1 MTKILD
7 YEQMNEIL
15 NNLDTNIIKK
25 EEPIGYTT
33 FNYPINHYTY
43 GNGPYHV
50 ILIAG
55 THASEL
61 ISNVFLI
68 NFMKELSNGKINIDK
83 NEYTIHFIPIVN
95 PEGTIIVTS
104 AIRNIIKNT
113 DDESKEQLACMTYYF
128 NSKLEDDYAEKYNYK
143 SIKLH
148 QHMFRY
154 ATPDIIDEKHKELK
168 EHIKY
173 LINKDN
179 IPDGSLINWSS
190 NGNGIDLNANIEFGE
205 YLDKINNAKKNNQ
218 TLYNSSI
225 TRLNTISCTT
235 PGPLGCPTIDFPFKE
250 EPENTALWNLYN
262 NIKNNYKLIGG
273 IIYHSCGNVIYY
285 LDEMK
290 EYNPWNKLFSID
302 DIAYNK
308 EVAKKYAEITN
319 YKLGTPNTYT
329 TMDAK
334 IKSIVPGTLLVELG
348 GIRSTPLSQF
358 IDYYPKSFYT
368 ETIELNTKAIP
379 IVIEEMKKQYIR
391 RK

>member
-128 NSKLEDDYAEKYNYK
+128 NSKLEDDYAEKYNDK

-154 ATPDIIDEKHKELK
+154 ATPDIIDDKHKELK

-173 LINKDN
+173 LINKYN

-205 YLDKINNAKKNNQ
+205 YLDKINNAKK
-218 TLYNSSI
+218 I
-225 TRLNTISCTT
+225 
-235 PGPLGCPTIDFPFKE
+235 
-250 EPENTALWNLYN
+250 
-262 NIKNNYKLIGG
+262 IKHY
-273 IIYHSCGNVIYY
+273 II
-285 LDEMK
+285 L
-290 EYNPWNKLFSID
+290 
-302 DIAYNK
+302 
-308 EVAKKYAEITN
+308 
-319 YKLGTPNTYT
+319 
-329 TMDAK
+329 
-334 IKSIVPGTLLVELG
+334 
-348 GIRSTPLSQF
+348 Q
-358 IDYYPKSFYT
+358 
-368 ETIELNTKAIP
+368 
-379 IVIEEMKKQYIR
+379 
-391 RK
+391 